1 MTAYEKLFIGGQWRD
16 AESEA
21 RIEVRSPSTEEVIG
35 SVPDA
40 NGDDVEAAVRA
51 ARTAFDNGP
60 WATMSITERA
70 DILDAALDILE
81 RRAATISTLVTAE
94 MGLPSGIATT
104 LIPSGVATGRYFTNL
119 ARTQVLSEVRTTSFC
134 DTAVIKEPIGVVA
147 AITPWN
153 GPFNM
158 ALTKAIPALL
168 AGCTV
173 VFKPAPET
181 PLDAFHIAEAFE
193 EAGIPAGAFNLITGD
208 RDAGRAMVS
217 HPSVDKV
224 SFTGSTAA
232 GREIGRECGGSFK
245 RVQLE
250 LGGKSAAIVLE
261 DADVAVT
268 MTALGMGCFF
278 NTGQVCAAYSR
289 VLVPNNRYDEFVT
302 ALVATAESFAIGDPT
317 EASTTMGPLVSKQQ
331 HERVLGYIETG
342 KAEGAVVATGGR
354 VPHGFDKGYYIEPTV
369 FVDATNSM
377 RICQEEIFGPVVS
390 VIGYDT
396 VDEAIAIAND
406 SDYGLHGAVF
416 TANPDRA
423 AEVAR
428 RVRTGTFSVNA
439 FVYNTEAP
447 FGGIKNSGVGRDT
460 GPEALHA
467 YYELKTVNLTEG
479 MRALFA

>member
-1 MTAYEKLFIGGQWRD
+1 MTAHEKLFIGGAWRD
-16 AESEA
+16 PSSDV
-21 RIEVRSPSTEEVIG
+21 RISVVSPSSEEIIG

-40 NGDDVEAAVRA
+40 NTDDVDAAVRA
-51 ARTAFDNGP
+51 ARAAFDDGP
-60 WATMSITERA
+60 WPTMSVAERA
-70 DILDAALDILE
+70 DILDRTLDILDG
-81 RRAATISTLVTAE
+81 RVNTIGTVVTAE
-94 MGLPSGIATT
+94 MGLPSTIARE
-104 LIPSGVATGRYFTNL
+104 LIPGGIATGRYFTGL
-119 ARTQVLSEVRTTSFC
+119 ARTAVLSEVRTTSYC
-134 DTAVIKEPIGVVA
+134 EAAVVKEPVGVVA

-158 ALTKAIPALL
+158 ALSKVIPALV
-168 AGCTV
+168 AGCTI

-181 PLDAFHIAEAFE
+181 PLDAFHIAEAFD
-193 EAGIPAGAFNLITGD
+193 EAGVPAGVFNLVTGD
-208 RDAGRAMVS
+208 RDAGRALVA
-217 HPSVDKV
+217 HPGVDKV

-250 LGGKSAAIVLE
+250 LGGKSAAILLE
-261 DADVAVT
+261 DADVATT
-268 MTALGMGCFF
+268 MTALAMGCFF

-289 VLVPNNRYDEFVT
+289 VLVPNSRRDELVA
-302 ALVATAESFAIGDPT
+302 ALVATAESFVIGDPT
-317 EASTTMGPLVSKQQ
+317 EAATTMGPLVSRQQ

-354 VPHGFDKGYYIEPTV
+354 VPPGLETGYFVEPTV

-390 VIGYDT
+390 VIAYDT
-396 VDEAIAIAND
+396 VDEAIAIANE

-416 TANPDRA
+416 TGDPERA

-447 FGGIKNSGVGRDT
+447 FGGIKCSGIGRDT
-460 GPEALHA
+460 GPEALQA
-467 YYELKTVNLTEG
+467 YYELKTVNLSEG
-479 MRALFA
+479 MRPLFA